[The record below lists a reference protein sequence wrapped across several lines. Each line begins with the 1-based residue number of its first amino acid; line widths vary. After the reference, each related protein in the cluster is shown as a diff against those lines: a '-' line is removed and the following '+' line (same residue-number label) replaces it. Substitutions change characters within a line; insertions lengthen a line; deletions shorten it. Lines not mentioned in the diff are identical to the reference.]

1 MIRGKTL
8 QLRLGENINVPKIS
22 GSPIRNTDC
31 IMYCTIKGYF
41 WFGYYRFL
49 FQLDIIGKSLEIKH

>member
-31 IMYCTIKGYF
+31 TGKISQTFGIMKLAYLVSWDTC
-41 WFGYYRFL
+41 
-49 FQLDIIGKSLEIKH
+49 D

>member
-22 GSPIRNTDC
+22 GSPIRNADC
-31 IMYCTIKGYF
+31 IG
-41 WFGYYRFL
+41 
-49 FQLDIIGKSLEIKH
+49 IGFVKNIVYTVIVIL

>member
-31 IMYCTIKGYF
+31 IEIT
-41 WFGYYRFL
+41 
-49 FQLDIIGKSLEIKH
+49 GKIRLPQ

>member
-31 IMYCTIKGYF
+31 KSKKEQPKIAERKGAK
-41 WFGYYRFL
+41 L
-49 FQLDIIGKSLEIKH
+49 KTS